1 MELANLSM
9 EMSFHLKWK
18 FCWLETSHRLCL
30 HSNEED
36 YRGYEHQEAEI
47 MGGCVYHMP
56 HKYYQSTTKVF
67 SYLSKSY
74 ISGIILDD
82 WGLKK
87 KKNKDDVPSTALRKS
102 VV

>member
-1 MELANLSM
+1 
-9 EMSFHLKWK
+9 
-18 FCWLETSHRLCL
+18 
-30 HSNEED
+30 
-36 YRGYEHQEAEI
+36 

-67 SYLSKSY
+67 SYFSKSH

-87 KKNKDDVPSTALRKS
+87 KKNKDEVPSTALRKS